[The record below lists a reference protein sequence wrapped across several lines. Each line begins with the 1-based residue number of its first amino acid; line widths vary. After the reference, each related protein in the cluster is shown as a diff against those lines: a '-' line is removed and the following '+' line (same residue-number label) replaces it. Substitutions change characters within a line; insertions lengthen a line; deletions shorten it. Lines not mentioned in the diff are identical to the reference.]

1 MYIENIFT
9 KITMYVLTFS
19 LGQTVAKYFFPCSLN
34 HARIVVMLDTG
45 KCTNV

>member
-9 KITMYVLTFS
+9 KIIMYVLT
-19 LGQTVAKYFFPCSLN
+19 LRQTVAKYFFLCSLN
-34 HARIVVMLDTG
+34 HARIVVILDTE